1 MSHYWRQATWLPA
14 GIPHAL
20 TRLLLALSCL
30 ALAARPADAGAQKAS
45 PVARSQ
51 GGPVSDSPIEFPVS
65 EVRSPY
71 GMVAAG
77 VPEASRAG
85 ARMLEQGGNAVDA
98 AVATAFAA
106 GVVDPINAGLGGQCY
121 VLIHLR
127 DGRDVA
133 IDGSALVPL
142 RVVPDEIQPLKESG
156 YLWGYKL
163 VATPATPAALAYTLK
178 RYGTM
183 SLEQVLAPAI
193 ELAEYGAQLKPSI
206 ASVVDHYAD
215 RIRENEFLARTFLK
229 DGLDLFPPDH
239 VYCQPALANTFRR
252 LAANGVEDF
261 YLGRIAEEI
270 VADMAAN
277 GGYVSK
283 LDLALLHVTERV
295 PVRGR
300 YRGLEVVAFPYPGG
314 GEILVEALQILD
326 AFPPELLRQD
336 SVDRSHLLLEAV
348 RIAFQDAP
356 AGADTPLLSTA
367 LLDPARAGRRAAL
380 VRFDRALREEEL
392 PVSQDVW
399 FHDRDTTHVS
409 VVDRFGNAVALT
421 QTLGYG
427 GFVATPA
434 LGFEYNSL
442 LETCDFCDRGSQ
454 NSPMPLRTLLTAM
467 TPTLLLCSGKPFLV
481 LGGAGSARI
490 PSMIVAVV
498 TNVVDR
504 TMPLREA
511 VIAPRVLANRSNPEK
526 HRKGCRSARADPL
539 PEEKTYIEATNPIAS
554 RQADALYVRG
564 FSDQKRLT
572 SPHTVYDWRAFGG
585 VNAVMVDPS
594 TGILV
599 GVGDPRRHGA
609 AAAPN
614 PP

>member
-1 MSHYWRQATWLPA
+1 MGLQDTLAT
-14 GIPHAL
+14 
-20 TRLLLALSCL
+20 LLLALSCL
-30 ALAARPADAGAQKAS
+30 VQAAGPADAGAQNAS

-51 GGPVSDSPIEFPVS
+51 GGPVSDSPSELPVS
-65 EVRSPY
+65 EERSPY

-77 VPEASRAG
+77 VPEAARAG
-85 ARMLEQGGNAVDA
+85 ARILEQGGNAVDA
-98 AVATAFAA
+98 AVATAFAL

-121 VLIHLR
+121 AVIHLR

-133 IDGSALVPL
+133 VDGSAPVPL
-142 RVVPDEIQPLKESG
+142 GVVPEEIRPLKESG
-156 YLWGYKL
+156 FLWGYKL
-163 VATPATPAALAYTLK
+163 AATPATPAALGHILK

-183 SLEQVLAPAI
+183 SLAQVLAPAI
-193 ELAEYGAQLKPSI
+193 ELAEYGHQLKPSI
-206 ASVVDHYAD
+206 AAVVDHYAD

-239 VYCQPALANTFRR
+239 VYCQPVLADTFRR

-270 VADMAAN
+270 AADMAAN
-277 GGYVSK
+277 SGFVRK
-283 LDLALLHVTERV
+283 LDLALLRVSERP

-300 YRGLEVVAFPYPGG
+300 YRGLEVVSFPNPGG
-314 GEILVEALQILD
+314 GNILVEALQILD
-326 AFPPELLRQD
+326 AFPQELLRQD

-356 AGADTPLLSTA
+356 AGEGTPLLATA
-367 LLDPARAGRRAAL
+367 FFDPARAGRRAAL
-380 VRFDRALREEEL
+380 IRFDRALREEEL
-392 PVSQDVW
+392 PVSQNVW

-442 LETCDFCDRGSQ
+442 LESYDFCDRGTP
-454 NSPMPLRTLLTAM
+454 NFPVPLRTPQTTM
-467 TPTLLLCSGKPFLV
+467 TPTILLCGGTPFLV
-481 LGGAGSARI
+481 LGGAGSSRI
-490 PSMIVAVV
+490 PSTIVAVV

-504 TMPLREA
+504 AMPLREA
-511 VIAPRVLANRSNPEK
+511 VTAPRALANRSNPEK
-526 HRKGCRSARADPL
+526 DRKGCRTAPTDPL
-539 PEEKTYIEATNPIAS
+539 PEEKTYIEIIDPITPAHS
-554 RQADALYVRG
+554 DALALRG
-564 FSDQKRLT
+564 FSEQKRISTRSTL
-572 SPHTVYDWRAFGG
+572 YERRGFGG
-585 VNAVMVDPS
+585 VNAVIVDPA
-594 TGILV
+594 TGMLI

-609 AAAPN
+609 AAAPRS
-614 PP
+614 P